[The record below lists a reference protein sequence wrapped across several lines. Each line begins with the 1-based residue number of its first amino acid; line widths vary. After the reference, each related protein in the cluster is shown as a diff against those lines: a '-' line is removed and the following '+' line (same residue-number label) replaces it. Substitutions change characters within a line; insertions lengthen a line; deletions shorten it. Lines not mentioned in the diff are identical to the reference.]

1 LQFATETLTKLTV
14 ANFATVSCFIFHF
27 SFISSIPL
35 FRFTM
40 SSPSFD
46 IFAPAGKAMR
56 EEDQEPVII
65 LLAKLFKP
73 ETNHAFQKMTIQA
86 LCAHDELPVSLTG
99 NSAIV
104 EALLKSLK
112 PGIQSIVDE
121 ATANAKEATKLQ
133 LDEVKET
140 IKAKTTSDINDKLKT
155 VGYQAYYDKTGAIF
169 IGKALTKNDFID
181 PNNLISVQDQRKVHF
196 PTKKGEPILDV
207 EGVLPDPDSVAD
219 EKLDDPD
226 DDEDLTQLE
235 EPEDDETVV
244 TVRASTR
251 KRSGSK
257 DKKKL
262 TGSAKKKAKHSK
274 VKNSKGKLPLEMR
287 LGQKE
292 VHYKGQIQHYINPLT
307 QTRSEMIAVFCN
319 AYGHVHTRSREADIK
334 DKVKELIVPI
344 CNSLL
349 PSFKQLTAQEIEQ
362 IETSSYQEDSSYT
375 FI

>member
-1 LQFATETLTKLTV
+1 
-14 ANFATVSCFIFHF
+14 
-27 SFISSIPL
+27 
-35 FRFTM
+35 M

-46 IFAPAGKAMR
+46 IFAPTGKHMHK
-56 EEDQEPVII
+56 EDQDSVTVH
-65 LLAKLFKP
+65 LAKLFKP

-86 LCAHDELPVSLTG
+86 LCAHDELPVALTG

-140 IKAKTTSDINDKLKT
+140 VKAKTTSDINDKLKT

-196 PTKKGEPILDV
+196 PNKKGEPILDV
-207 EGVLPDPDSVAD
+207 DGVLPDPDSVAD

-235 EPEDDETVV
+235 DAEDNNEPEDDETAV

-251 KRSGSK
+251 KRSGPK

-262 TGSAKKKAKHSK
+262 SASAKKKAKNSK
-274 VKNSKGKLPLEMR
+274 VKTSKGKLPLEMR
-287 LGQKE
+287 LNQKE
-292 VHYKGQIQHYINPLT
+292 VHYKGQIQNYINPLI
-307 QTRSEMIAVFCN
+307 QSRSEMIAVFCN

-344 CNSLL
+344 CNSIL
-349 PSFKQLTAQEIEQ
+349 PSYKQLTAKEIEK
-362 IETSSYQEDSSYT
+362 IETSSYQEDSPYE
-375 FI
+375 FV